1 MEIVHSFVFFSPHI
15 KKSNNK
21 CFKKDRVT
29 GTLRDLSL
37 GKFHWLE
44 STFKENTKPVKELLL
59 LSLPWGPWQVAWCG
73 HPCPMVQ
80 GAGPRELV
88 PEPRVR

>member
-1 MEIVHSFVFFSPHI
+1 MGNSTVPPPL
-15 KKSNNK
+15 KSNNK

-29 GTLRDLSL
+29 GKLRDLSL

-44 STFKENTKPVKELLL
+44 STFKENTKLFKELLL
-59 LSLPWGPWQVAWCG
+59 LSLPGTLASGLVRP
-73 HPCPMVQ
+73 PCPVVQ
-80 GAGPRELV
+80 GLWQTGPRELV